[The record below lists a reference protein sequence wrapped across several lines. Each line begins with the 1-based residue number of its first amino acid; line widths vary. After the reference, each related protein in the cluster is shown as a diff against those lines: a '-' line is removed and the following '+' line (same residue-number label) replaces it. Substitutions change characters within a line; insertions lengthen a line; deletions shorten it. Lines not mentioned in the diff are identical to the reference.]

1 MRMQLTIQRFLLTT
15 LAIIFSVG
23 FSAVTSA
30 VEPQLK
36 RIAYTSSVDQKE
48 RDYYLYLPKGYDP
61 KGDKKWPVILFL
73 HGNGER
79 GNGKDELDY
88 VLIHGPLYEAWI
100 QKKDLP
106 FIIISPQLHM
116 FDMDKRGISYIDNR
130 STAQIPKRQIEGSP
144 PREPHFATPHP
155 MTGSPEHVDMSNI
168 PPLLPQ
174 GWDKVETDLMHILA
188 SVQKGYRT
196 DKNRLYLTGLSYG
209 GFGVWWLASQHPSMF
224 AAIAPVVGWGHPSY
238 IAPIAQ
244 HQIPIWQ
251 FAGGR
256 DQTVPVKYFY
266 PALNRLEQLGH
277 PNVRFTI
284 HEDMGHDAWRRVY
297 RSNDFY
303 QWLLEQSR

>member
-1 MRMQLTIQRFLLTT
+1 MRFISTFFLSGL
-15 LAIIFSVG
+15 LATG
-23 FSAVTSA
+23 SATADSETA
-30 VEPQLK
+30 RAEPQLK
-36 RIAYTSSVDQKE
+36 RISYNSTADNKA
-48 RDYYLYLPKGYDP
+48 RDFYLYLPREYETDSERS
-61 KGDKKWPVILFL
+61 WPVIVFL

-88 VLIHGPLYEAWI
+88 VLIHGPVYEAWI
-100 QKKDLP
+100 QKNDLP

-130 STAQIPKRQIEGSP
+130 TRSQIPQRLEDGTP
-144 PREPHFATPHP
+144 PRDPYFATPQA
-155 MTGSPEHVDMSNI
+155 MTGMPEHKDMSNV
-168 PPLLPQ
+168 PPMLPE
-174 GWDKVETDLMHILA
+174 GWDKVETDLLNII
-188 SVQKGYRT
+188 STVQTNYRT
-196 DKNRLYLTGLSYG
+196 DKNRLYLTGMSYG
-209 GFGVWWLASQHPSMF
+209 GFGAWWLASKHPELF

-238 IAPIAQ
+238 IAPIAK

-256 DQTVPVKYFY
+256 DQTVPAQYFY

-297 RSNDFY
+297 RSEDFY
-303 QWLLEQSR
+303 RWLLDQSR